1 MTYSQVQGLDQVKSA
16 LAGMVDA
23 GRVPHAILFHEDE
36 GGGAFPLA
44 LAFLQHLY
52 CSSRTAS
59 DSCGGCPSCNRISKL
74 IHPDV
79 HFIFP
84 TASKMVSLDY
94 IDKFRALVQ
103 ENPRFTSSELL
114 DALGLDSKNSVI
126 AVSEAKSLLEK
137 LSLSALEGGYRS
149 VVIYL
154 PEKMN
159 QEAANRLLKMIEEP
173 PLKTQFVLITHSPE
187 KVIPTIISR
196 CQRIRVAPEGAAR
209 LTEFAE
215 PELLDDLMSALVSR
229 NLPAALDAGDRI
241 AALPSRE
248 SAKAF
253 CKFAADAMR
262 QIFLHQQGLPQ
273 MAVREGHYAEWA
285 AKCRKTF
292 PRQALEALSRAQT
305 LIDRNVNS
313 KILFTDL
320 VDRLYMNI

>member
-103 ENPRFTSSELL
+103 ENPGFTSSELL

-241 AALPSRE
+241 AALSSRE